1 MKFLFLEWFQF
12 QDFDGFFS
20 SFETIDSVELAKD
33 YIFQTMVSKVDGEGG
48 RDRARTVTSFH
59 VVSADMRRYSVGE
72 TSRERANS
80 SATAKLAA
88 NDPILNNIK
97 NIQKQI

>member
-1 MKFLFLEWFQF
+1 MEAERLRAINPERK
-12 QDFDGFFS
+12 S
-20 SFETIDSVELAKD
+20 SFETIDSVALAKD

-59 VVSADMRRYSVGE
+59 MVTADMRRYSVGE

-80 SATAKLAA
+80 SATI
-88 NDPILNNIK
+88 NQDPILNNIK
-97 NIQKQI
+97 DIRKRI